1 MRHVWFWT
9 TLPLTVACTAPIAGG
24 PKDPTGTHSADVPT
38 DTAAPPPTIAVDDA
52 ALVADLVAGEAALDD
67 VLGAVAASGG
77 WPVPDG
83 DTVWFVRPG
92 SGSWSVAGDFDD
104 WAGTPMTAASGFSW
118 AQVTVSSPAGQRYK
132 FTDGPSWEP
141 DRWAR
146 SYEYDAN
153 GEISFVAPP
162 GDRPRLDR
170 WVGLAGRGGVAP
182 RELRVHVPPGDGPW
196 PVLFAMDGQNLF
208 DPAAIWGGWRL
219 TDALASRDDVLVVG
233 IDNTPD
239 RFEDYTHVPDDVGYG
254 GEMGGNA
261 DAYADYVEDVVRP
274 LIEGEY
280 GAGTATG
287 VMGSSLGGL
296 VSLVIAQDHP
306 GRYDF
311 AASLSGDPGV
321 GPVRAR
327 RGDGRGAVSSR
338 RHRPTR
344 WCTSTRGAARA
355 RTARAATSTATGS
368 RRTTPDSSD
377 NYCETRQFADALA
390 GAGFVWDDTLF
401 HWWEPDATHDELA
414 WSRRVGA
421 VVDRF
426 LAVQ

>member
-311 AASLSGDPGV
+311 AASLSGTLGWGRFGLDEETVEERFLAAPPTDTVVYVDSGGGPGAD
-321 GPVRAR
+321 GACRDLD
-327 RGDGRGAVSSR
+327 GDGF
-338 RHRPTR
+338 PEDD
-344 WCTSTRGAARA
+344 
-355 RTARAATSTATGS
+355 
-368 RRTTPDSSD
+368 PDSSD